1 MTDRPENAKR
11 SIYLQDKLE
20 AIQSFYE
27 FSRGE
32 GLPKFPLEVYVEVS
46 SLCNLRCAMCLDFSP
61 LNRNRG
67 HRSKSTSG
75 QIRLEQI
82 LPQMTGALKHALYVH
97 CSGNTGETTTH
108 KDFPWML
115 DAFGR
120 FEVAVDFLT
129 NGMRLSDELVSILVS
144 RSVYKV
150 TVSFSG
156 ATASDYENMYIG
168 ASFKK
173 VLDGLK
179 RLQKA
184 KEDAK
189 SRYPLVEINSIGFK
203 HHLEKLDQFVEL
215 MAGHGV
221 SAIHVKPMAEFPEHM
236 NQLYGH
242 RAFIRPWVE
251 GTAVVR
257 AQEIAQSHG
266 IHLYVAIETVEDEN
280 EYFRLTDLHR
290 NRYAAEGSVPEI
302 IPIER
307 LKEVALVRQAES
319 GNRNLPEPDTDTL
332 SAKPDIAPGASI
344 EAARQI
350 LNFLPLAQIEAMENP
365 HCLQPFK
372 TLYVCQSG
380 LVKACNFAGGPPT
393 LGDAKATDMQDIWNG
408 VGFREIQKA
417 ILQGAYSEPMC
428 STCLKHRLGMTH
440 HWVDH
445 SLPNYLDWHISTYG
459 AFSVADAN
467 RLLEQLG
474 PLGSNRDI
482 IARQPTT

>member
-1 MTDRPENAKR
+1 MTDRPGNARR

-61 LNRNRG
+61 LNKSRGNRN
-67 HRSKSTSG
+67 KSTSG

-82 LPQMTGALKHALYVH
+82 LPQMSGTLKHALYVH

-129 NGMRLSDELVSILVS
+129 NGMRLTDELVGILVN

-179 RLQKA
+179 RLQNA
-184 KEDAK
+184 KEEAK

-221 SAIHVKPMAEFPEHM
+221 SAINVKPMTEFPEHM

-242 RAFIRPWVE
+242 RAFIRTWIEGRVVE
-251 GTAVVR
+251 R
-257 AQEIAQSHG
+257 AQQIAKSHG
-266 IHLYVAIETVEDEN
+266 IHLHVAIET
-280 EYFRLTDLHR
+280 
-290 NRYAAEGSVPEI
+290 AA
-302 IPIER
+302 
-307 LKEVALVRQAES
+307 
-319 GNRNLPEPDTDTL
+319 D
-332 SAKPDIAPGASI
+332 
-344 EAARQI
+344 
-350 LNFLPLAQIEAMENP
+350 
-365 HCLQPFK
+365 
-372 TLYVCQSG
+372 
-380 LVKACNFAGGPPT
+380 
-393 LGDAKATDMQDIWNG
+393 
-408 VGFREIQKA
+408 
-417 ILQGAYSEPMC
+417 
-428 STCLKHRLGMTH
+428 
-440 HWVDH
+440 
-445 SLPNYLDWHISTYG
+445 
-459 AFSVADAN
+459 
-467 RLLEQLG
+467 
-474 PLGSNRDI
+474 
-482 IARQPTT
+482 